1 MLDSPS
7 DRFVRSYLKTRH
19 LVLLVEL
26 GRHGSIMH
34 AAQAANLTQPAAS
47 KLLGELEHALGVPL
61 FERLPRGVEPTWYGK
76 VLMRRASAALA
87 EMDAAHQEVM
97 ELVSGCR
104 GQAAVGSI
112 LTPSTTLVPAAV
124 TLLKSRHARVN
135 VSIEVDNSKQLVE
148 RLRSGA
154 LDIVIGRIYEPSG
167 ASELR
172 FEPITD
178 EPHSLVVRAGHPLL
192 GVSGLGLKELAEQT
206 WIVPPAGSVVRDR
219 ITSLFLSQGFEQPLD
234 TVSAAALPVM
244 MTLLLGSDMVAPV
257 SVELIRPQLDSGQLA
272 VLPFD
277 LNLRM
282 DVYGFITRRQHRLS
296 PAAEILLGALR
307 EVAAARPSS

>member
-1 MLDSPS
+1 
-7 DRFVRSYLKTRH
+7 
-19 LVLLVEL
+19 
-26 GRHGSIMH
+26 
-34 AAQAANLTQPAAS
+34 
-47 KLLGELEHALGVPL
+47 
-61 FERLPRGVEPTWYGK
+61 
-76 VLMRRASAALA
+76 
-87 EMDAAHQEVM
+87 
-97 ELVSGCR
+97 
-104 GQAAVGSI
+104 
-112 LTPSTTLVPAAV
+112 
-124 TLLKSRHARVN
+124 

-244 MTLLLGSDMVAPV
+244 MT
-257 SVELIRPQLDSGQLA
+257 QLDSGQLA